1 MPRLII
7 FDRFASPHF
16 QLDHAIAI
24 DYLKICPIG
33 RDEAGSMGARSE
45 SDENVKV
52 KVPQFERR
60 EALNAAN
67 VGQYNARLEPILLR
81 RS

>member
-1 MPRLII
+1 
-7 FDRFASPHF
+7 
-16 QLDHAIAI
+16 
-24 DYLKICPIG
+24 
-33 RDEAGSMGARSE
+33 MGARSE

-81 RS
+81 RR